1 MRINGG
7 FNVMMQWQTQLDQL
21 RRDHR
26 VPITLTALFALLLLW
41 AVSDFIGTFTAHNL
55 NMTAIKTTIAPEH
68 LQNLADLHLF
78 GVYASNLDALPTT
91 QLQLTLEGTIVI
103 LEAPAQSRALIASP
117 NAPTKVYQV
126 GDALP
131 GNATITRIAK
141 QYVVVDDNGMLEKLV
156 LPIQTVT
163 NSE

>member
-1 MRINGG
+1 MT
-7 FNVMMQWQTQLDQL
+7 QWRTQLEQL
-21 RRDHR
+21 HKDHR
-26 VPITLTALFALLLLW
+26 VPVMLTVLFALLLLLAIW
-41 AVSDFIGTFTAHNL
+41 DCFHTITQHHRT
-55 NMTAIKTTIAPEH
+55 MTAQKITIAPEH

-117 NAPTKVYQV
+117 NAPAKVYRA

-141 QYVVVDDNGMLEKLV
+141 EYVVVDDNGMLEKLV